1 MTILYVLIAIL
12 LLGILVTVHEAGHFL
27 AARLCGNYK
36 IDIKSASQAKA
47 EEAPAEEGTAEA

>member
-27 AARLCGNYK
+27 AARLTG
-36 IDIKSASQAKA
+36 IEVMELSLIHI
-47 EEAPAEEGTAEA
+47 